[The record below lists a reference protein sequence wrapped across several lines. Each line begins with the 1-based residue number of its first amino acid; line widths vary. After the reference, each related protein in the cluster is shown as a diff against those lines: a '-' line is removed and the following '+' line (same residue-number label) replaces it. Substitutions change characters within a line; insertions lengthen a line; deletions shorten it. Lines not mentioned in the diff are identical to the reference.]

1 MYCGNDVP
9 SDLPQAE
16 RYWLKFKSTSDG
28 VGGGFLIQ
36 YTYGW
41 LFHSIPTVNQL
52 F

>member
-41 LFHSIPTVNQL
+41 LIHFIPTVNQL